1 MNGGIMVIYLVTG
14 ATGHLGNTIIS
25 SLTGKG
31 MNVRALVLPGE
42 KTEGL
47 LPESTM
53 VYSGDVCDKAS
64 LERFFAVPD
73 GEEAIVIHCAGI
85 VSITSAYRQAIYDV
99 NVTGTK
105 NIVDQC
111 IASRVKKLVY
121 ISSVHALPE
130 LPNGQMI
137 EEIRK
142 FSPDSV
148 MGQYAKTKAEA
159 TAYVLAAADKGL
171 DVSVLHP
178 SGIIGPND
186 YGHGHTTQMIIDY
199 CKGRLTAGVTGGYDF
214 VDVRDVAEGVISCCG
229 SGKPGE
235 CYILANRFCTVREL
249 FTILGVKTKKKV
261 RVFLPMGFAKA
272 MAPLAELYYKMRRQ
286 TPLFTAYSLATLC
299 GNASFS
305 NEKAKRELKFTR
317 RPLAQTLNDTV
328 DWLKKQKRV

>member
-1 MNGGIMVIYLVTG
+1 MTYLVTG

-25 SLTGKG
+25 SLTKRG
-31 MNVRALVLPGE
+31 MRVRALVLPGE

-47 LPESTM
+47 LPESTEIIK
-53 VYSGDVCDKAS
+53 GDVCDKAS
-64 LERFFAVPD
+64 LERFFSLAK

-85 VSITSAYRQAIYDV
+85 VSIGSAFRQAIYDV

-111 IASRVKKLVY
+111 IVSRVKKLVY

-130 LPNGQMI
+130 LPKGQTI
-137 EEIRK
+137 KEIHE

-148 MGQYAKTKAEA
+148 TGQYAKTKAEA
-159 TAYVLAAADKGL
+159 TAYVLAAAEKGL
-171 DVSVLHP
+171 FVSVLHP

-186 YGHGHTTQMIIDY
+186 YGHGHTTQMVTDY
-199 CKGRLTAGVTGGYDF
+199 CKGRLTAGVKGGYDF

-229 SGKPGE
+229 HGKPGE
-235 CYILANRFCTVREL
+235 CYILANRFISVKEM
-249 FTILGVKTKKKV
+249 FTILGAKTKKKV

-272 MAPLAELYYKMRRQ
+272 MAPLAEMYYKIRRQ
-286 TPLFTAYSLATLC
+286 TPLFTAYSLSTLC
-299 GNASFS
+299 GNATFS
-305 NEKAKRELKFTR
+305 VEKAIKDLKFTR
-317 RPLAQTLNDTV
+317 RPLAQTLGDTV